1 MRAYLNFNIS
11 TVFFLLLF
19 FPFWNI
25 LPGPRVQPIAVFAAI
40 ILLIHSKR
48 IQFPALIILIITSIW
63 IGLSFVIHGNKNITD
78 QLISIT
84 VLMVPLLIFASI
96 SKIREVRKVIILKRL
111 TLALACIA
119 IIQSFEVLD
128 FIFEPIRLFI
138 PIGKSSSL
146 LSYRGVSLLSPEPS
160 NAAFIIAT
168 LLWFWRL
175 QNEKPQL
182 LYLLALIILVITNRS
197 GTMLLLLF
205 PYIVTRINIKKGA
218 YYLFVLFFLYNFL
231 GKVEIRFIDIIENL
245 VHIIT
250 SGLWRNTE
258 YWYLISGPRFVEVYI
273 AYLEA
278 LRNPFGLGIGSIEM
292 EYTEIIRN
300 SGVSMGNYW
309 DGMVEKN
316 FFNNSR
322 PNSYLSYLALTLGII
337 PAIIVLINAS
347 IIVLKA
353 EKSLQVFGLWA
364 IILLLFRGTITMPYP
379 WIILGSI
386 IIKNDLYSNNT
397 RLN

>member
-1 MRAYLNFNIS
+1 M
-11 TVFFLLLF
+11 V
-19 FPFWNI
+19 
-25 LPGPRVQPIAVFAAI
+25 
-40 ILLIHSKR
+40 
-48 IQFPALIILIITSIW
+48 TSIW
-63 IGLSFVIHGNKNITD
+63 IGLSFVINGNKNITD

-175 QNEKPQL
+175 ENEKPQL

-218 YYLFVLFFLYNFL
+218 YYLIVLFFLYNFL
-231 GKVEIRFIDIIENL
+231 GTFEIRFLDIIENL

-300 SGVSMGNYW
+300 SGVSMGKYW